1 MSRLRTFTNEKVLN
15 KVITNRN
22 MKYIISSI
30 IISFAVLACSSS
42 INSARETKVMDD
54 SIMIKPEDSTK
65 VLKTDVEWRKL
76 LTPQEYYVTREA
88 GTERPFSG
96 KYWDNHEKGIYNC
109 VCCELPL
116 FSSSTKF
123 ESGTGWPSFYAAVDE
138 ANIIV
143 GTDKSMGMVRDE
155 LNCRRCDAHLGHV
168 FDDGPK
174 PTGMR
179 YCINSASL
187 NFKKK

>member
-65 VLKTDVEWRKL
+65 VQKTDVEWRKL

-187 NFKKK
+187 HFKKK

>member
-1 MSRLRTFTNEKVLN
+1 
-15 KVITNRN
+15 
-22 MKYIISSI
+22 MKYIII
-30 IISFAVLACSSS
+30 IISFSLLACSSS
-42 INSARETKVMDD
+42 INSSPETNALED
-54 SIMIKPEDSTK
+54 SILTKQGDSTK
-65 VLKTDVEWRKL
+65 VIKTEAEWRKQ
-76 LTPQEYYVTREA
+76 LTPEEYYVTQEA

-123 ESGTGWPSFYAAVDE
+123 ESGTGWPSFYAVVNE
-138 ANIIV
+138 TNIIV
-143 GTDKSMGMVRDE
+143 GTDNSLGMVRDE

-168 FDDGPK
+168 FNDGPK